1 MIFPDTNILVYA
13 TVNQD
18 AAKQKI
24 SEKIISENIGGNL
37 VISPLILSEYIYV
50 MTKLCIDEQYIR
62 KSVDIFRKCV
72 CSNIDADLV
81 YSSFLLG
88 QKTMM
93 NKNINDLIHLKYAE
107 KYAEV
112 IYTFDENFKKL
123 VNHSS
128 IDIKILK

>member
-1 MIFPDTNILVYA
+1 MIFPDTDVLVYA
-13 TVNQD
+13 TVNQ
-18 AAKQKI
+18 
-24 SEKIISENIGGNL
+24 
-37 VISPLILSEYIYV
+37 
-50 MTKLCIDEQYIR
+50 
-62 KSVDIFRKCV
+62 
-72 CSNIDADLV
+72 DADLV

-123 VNHSS
+123 VKHASL
-128 IDIKILK
+128 DIKILK